1 MTTLTDLEWGQ
12 VDHWFNSLYPH
23 HHEVE
28 ARVHAR
34 LEALAAELND
44 VAALSM
50 CAAAARR
57 IAYQCP

>member
-1 MTTLTDLEWGQ
+1 
-12 VDHWFNSLYPH
+12 VDHWFNSLAPS

-57 IAYQCP
+57 IAYQRP